1 MDDLKIWVVIAQL
14 INFWILYWIFHRFLG
29 SKIVAII
36 EERRA
41 QISSLENSDAEVKE
55 KIEKAGKEAQEI
67 LDKARSEASNIQ
79 KNADDLAKK
88 NLANKLAEAESKA
101 QGIVEAANREL
112 EKERGAMMSA
122 LKDKVLDLSLSINTK
137 VFDSK
142 DSNVEFIKKEV
153 NSIKI

>member
-1 MDDLKIWVVIAQL
+1 M
-14 INFWILYWIFHRFLG
+14 
-29 SKIVAII
+29 
-36 EERRA
+36 
-41 QISSLENSDAEVKE
+41 
-55 KIEKAGKEAQEI
+55 EKAQKEAQEV
-67 LDKARSEASNIQ
+67 LDKARIDASNIQ

-101 QGIVEAANREL
+101 QGIVDAANREL
-112 EKERGAMMSA
+112 EKERGAMMSS

>member
-36 EERRA
+36 EERRKQVSA
-41 QISSLENSDAEVKE
+41 LENSDAEVKE
-55 KIEKAGKEAQEI
+55 KIEKAEAEAQE
-67 LDKARSEASNIQ
+67 LVAKARSEAAEIQ

-88 NLANKLAEAESKA
+88 NLANKMEEAQNKA
-101 QGIVEAANREL
+101 NSIVDAAQRDIEKQKGEMMTEL
-112 EKERGAMMSA
+112 KE
-122 LKDKVLDLSLSINTK
+122 KVLDLSLAINTK

-142 DSNVEFIKKEV
+142 DNNVEFIKKEV
-153 NSIKI
+153 NSIKL

>member
-1 MDDLKIWVVIAQL
+1 MD
-14 INFWILYWIFHRFLG
+14 
-29 SKIVAII
+29 
-36 EERRA
+36 
-41 QISSLENSDAEVKE
+41 
-55 KIEKAGKEAQEI
+55 
-67 LDKARSEASNIQ
+67 
-79 KNADDLAKK
+79 
-88 NLANKLAEAESKA
+88 
-101 QGIVEAANREL
+101 AANREL